1 MFSVCCPAVRSKEYS
16 PCAGVKHIIDAQLPY
31 LLAEMLRQRQLDVI
45 HTDDLPDQERT
56 GDQDIRDL
64 SVKKD
69 RIVIT
74 KDADF

>member
-1 MFSVCCPAVRSKEYS
+1 MKY
-16 PCAGVKHIIDAQLPY
+16 IIDAQLPY

-64 SVKKD
+64 SVKED